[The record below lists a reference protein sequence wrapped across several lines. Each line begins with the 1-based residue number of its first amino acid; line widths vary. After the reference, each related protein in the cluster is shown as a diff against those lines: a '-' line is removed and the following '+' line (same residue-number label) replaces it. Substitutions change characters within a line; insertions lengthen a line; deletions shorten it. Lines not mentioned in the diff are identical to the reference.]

1 MGARFEDLDSM
12 AIVHI
17 EKEEGIEEKKKKGM
31 RIIKRENHSV
41 IRFFDGL
48 SI

>member
-17 EKEEGIEEKKKKGM
+17 EKEEGIEEKKGM
-31 RIIKRENHSV
+31 RIIKRENHSA